1 MCLDLRAEVLAID
14 FRVASYWP
22 KDVVTIHTEGQTY
35 IYIYIYTHTHK
46 YYAVEPG
53 YNDIDL
59 CDTSSRCIPSDILW
73 YQLIPSC

>member
-35 IYIYIYTHTHK
+35 IYIYIYTHTHTHTSTMQSNPVITTSI
-46 YYAVEPG
+46 YA
-53 YNDIDL
+53 
-59 CDTSSRCIPSDILW
+59 IPRLGVYRQIF
-73 YQLIPSC
+73 CGTN